1 MRARD
6 LGVRAPLPQTRR
18 YRFSSGVANLASGPG
33 IGSTS
38 SQSTRTHACSRP
50 ARECFQGS
58 SRPGPLPR
66 PLPPVPSP
74 APGPLPPPRP
84 PARSLCPCPRPL
96 PRPLLSPPDTPGIA
110 PGTPPRRWNNPPL
123 CSAPIRLPRGS
134 ISNKLSECLISI
146 TSGMSFGQPCSR
158 RRHNVVPDAGS
169 ASGGQRGQGGRRRA
183 GRVAPPQ
190 LQSVIQEGSHPSS
203 PKTAREQVLRIT
215 GRFGIQEAPWTRR
228 AAAGRGLG
236 AHRRSPWTPTSL
248 RLPCLFTPPPP
259 ACLPIK
265 GDKGLKWGPG
275 VGKGDVGVGMGPSE
289 PDPVR
294 SPSLRSAAGPSPW
307 DPGVRPLQLRAQ
319 ALTWF
324 QAPASKSDSLPG
336 APKPGWA
343 LPPLPGSL
351 GRILSGLSPASE
363 AGLLADPSLLPA
375 FYQWG
380 DQVVCGGPPP

>member
-1 MRARD
+1 MRIPPDSLNRYNLSLPRLLFTVSSLSMIVLPTAWFI
-6 LGVRAPLPQTRR
+6 LESLVYMSVFPHWTAILKGQGLHFIPPSAP
-18 YRFSSGVANLASGPG
+18 V
-33 IGSTS
+33 
-38 SQSTRTHACSRP
+38 
-50 ARECFQGS
+50 
-58 SRPGPLPR
+58 PGPSRGPSSHLRTLPESPQAPR
-66 PLPPVPSP
+66 PD
-74 APGPLPPPRP
+74 G
-84 PARSLCPCPRPL
+84 
-96 PRPLLSPPDTPGIA
+96 
-110 PGTPPRRWNNPPL
+110 GTIPL
-123 CSAPIRLPRGS
+123 CSVPIRLPRGS

-158 RRHNVVPDAGS
+158 RRHNVIPDAGS

-190 LQSVIQEGSHPSS
+190 LQSVTQEGSHPSS

-259 ACLPIK
+259 ARLPIK

-351 GRILSGLSPASE
+351 GRILSGLSLASE

-380 DQVVCGGPPP
+380 DQVVCGGPSP